1 MDAAVNTVNY
11 NERFITKVAREIS
24 TKFNFNVIQ
33 QRVLNDILYKC
44 TQNVEIIALEKE
56 EGDFLTY
63 IDIYANSMRLEGLAP
78 GTIRNKC
85 YSLKELNRYLEKDI
99 NKISVADL
107 KMYILHKQSNC
118 KQSTLNTIITTIKA
132 FFSFLCDEGYI
143 EVNPSR
149 KLKKV
154 KEEKRLKKSLN
165 DLTLEQVRLACNN
178 KRDRALIEF
187 AYSSGLRV
195 SELVKLDIND
205 LDFTSNK
212 LSVVGKGNKERT
224 IQLTAKAVEH
234 LREYIRVYHSNSSK
248 EAYLFSTTIKGV
260 TDRMS
265 VGNVQRIIKKYAALV
280 SEKGVSLPDS
290 VHCHMF
296 RRTRATNLYQD
307 GIAIELVSTVL
318 GHARTDTTKS
328 YYAKPSVEQLR
339 DAMESV
345 PTPVSDEAPMWEG
358 NEDEMA
364 RLCGLR

>member
-1 MDAAVNTVNY
+1 MGKY
-11 NERFITKVAREIS
+11 TKVVEQDMNMFGNLIHQARGNMALN
-24 TKFNFNVIQ
+24 KFAVKCGFTS
-33 QRVLNDILYKC
+33 RVFAGY
-44 TQNVEIIALEKE
+44 VRGEKTRHRTE
-56 EGDFLTY
+56 
-63 IDIYANSMRLEGLAP
+63 
-78 GTIRNKC
+78 
-85 YSLKELNRYLEKDI
+85 YSL
-99 NKISVADL
+99 
-107 KMYILHKQSNC
+107 HF
-118 KQSTLNTIITTIKA
+118 II
-132 FFSFLCDEGYI
+132 D
-143 EVNPSR
+143 P
-149 KLKKV
+149 
-154 KEEKRLKKSLN
+154 
-165 DLTLEQVRLACNN
+165 
-178 KRDRALIEF
+178 
-187 AYSSGLRV
+187 
-195 SELVKLDIND
+195 
-205 LDFTSNK
+205 
-212 LSVVGKGNKERT
+212 VVEN
-224 IQLTAKAVEH
+224 AVPE
-234 LREYIRVYHSNSSK
+234 S
-248 EAYLFSTTIKGV
+248 GV

>member
-1 MDAAVNTVNY
+1 LILLYDTAVRISELLNIRLCDIAMESKYPNI
-11 NERFITKVAREIS
+11 FIT
-24 TKFNFNVIQ
+24 
-33 QRVLNDILYKC
+33 
-44 TQNVEIIALEKE
+44 
-56 EGDFLTY
+56 
-63 IDIYANSMRLEGLAP
+63 
-78 GTIRNKC
+78 
-85 YSLKELNRYLEKDI
+85 
-99 NKISVADL
+99 
-107 KMYILHKQSNC
+107 
-118 KQSTLNTIITTIKA
+118 
-132 FFSFLCDEGYI
+132 
-143 EVNPSR
+143 
-149 KLKKV
+149 
-154 KEEKRLKKSLN
+154 
-165 DLTLEQVRLACNN
+165 
-178 KRDRALIEF
+178 
-187 AYSSGLRV
+187 
-195 SELVKLDIND
+195 
-205 LDFTSNK
+205 
-212 LSVVGKGNKERT
+212 GKGNKERT

-318 GHARTDTTKS
+318 GHTRTDTTKS